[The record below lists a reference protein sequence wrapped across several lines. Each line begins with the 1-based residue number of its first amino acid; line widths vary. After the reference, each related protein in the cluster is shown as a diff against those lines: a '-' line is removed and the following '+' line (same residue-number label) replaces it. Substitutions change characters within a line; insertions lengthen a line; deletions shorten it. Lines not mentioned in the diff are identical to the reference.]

1 MARGRGWE
9 ELRTGVQSRTGFYRR
24 TYTFFNF
31 TQCFSRSQDSEGCTW
46 IPGKGTLSAVALKA
60 QQVQWPRREVTEAA
74 DATSSRTIIWT
85 QAHLRME
92 IWLSTETFSDPNT
105 IQSPMMA
112 LAQLLPSK
120 KQRVAYCQF
129 CLVESNDG
137 KPSWSYLSQP
147 ELEVRRQTGH
157 REETKWTSE
166 ALASCQE
173 LWEVHEHWPAVMW
186 SFQRDTPIVLAQPPI
201 SCLTFF
207 PASLQA
213 LLAAVPSRLTGP
225 IKRVTWCFSA

>member
-1 MARGRGWE
+1 MPQAAGLLFE
-9 ELRTGVQSRTGFYRR
+9 HK
-24 TYTFFNF
+24 
-31 TQCFSRSQDSEGCTW
+31 
-46 IPGKGTLSAVALKA
+46 PTLEWRYGSALK
-60 QQVQWPRREVTEAA
+60 
-74 DATSSRTIIWT
+74 
-85 QAHLRME
+85 
-92 IWLSTETFSDPNT
+92 TFSDPNT

-173 LWEVHEHWPAVMW
+173 LGEVHEHWPAVMW

-213 LLAAVPSRLTGP
+213 
-225 IKRVTWCFSA
+225 SAGSGAFQTDWSH